1 MLQPASL
8 LLLIVSKSQ
17 ILAEKSTPEF
27 KRGWKKPG
35 LVKILL
41 VIYKICWMALF
52 LEIVFIKFSREE
64 VLILPRNTPSPIYK
78 GKHAL

>member
-8 LLLIVSKSQ
+8 LLLIFSKSQ

-27 KRGWKKPG
+27 KRGSKKPG
-35 LVKILL
+35 PVKILL
-41 VIYKICWMALF
+41 VIYKIYCTTLF

-64 VLILPRNTPSPIYK
+64 VLILPGNTPSPIYK